1 MSELHADDARIALA
15 DFRVEQAALVAGG
28 FTGEEI
34 AAMRRHVKLAEE
46 LRGCRYFTQE
56 ERSLS
61 GTVEAAVT
69 TSWKMNLPERGATRD
84 MLTLLRQLFS
94 RKERS
99 SFDSMVGLL
108 QRHADTASPP
118 GRQLREALATFEKAK
133 QGVLDS
139 WDAQPEGTEVS
150 PQPPLTVFLDW
161 MYGEYLHS
169 DAEKAERIEQLDTPF
184 RLYEWQFH
192 WVAER
197 LAVLFAS
204 FARLVDSALAT
215 AWGDP
220 A

>member
-1 MSELHADDARIALA
+1 MSERHAHDASIALA

-28 FTGEEI
+28 FTRDEI
-34 AAMRRHVKLAEE
+34 AAMRWHVRLADE
-46 LRGCRYFTQE
+46 LRACRYFTQE

-61 GTVEAAVT
+61 VT
-69 TSWKMNLPERGATRD
+69 MDAGVTKSWEMNLPEPGATRD
-84 MLTLLRQLFS
+84 MLSLLRQLFS

-108 QRHADTASPP
+108 QRHADGASPP
-118 GRQLREALATFEKAK
+118 GRQLREALATYEEAK

-169 DAEKAERIEQLDTPF
+169 DAEKAERIEELDTPF

-192 WVAER
+192 WVVER
-197 LAVLFAS
+197 LAILFTS
-204 FARLVDSALAT
+204 FARVVGSALDSA
-215 AWGDP
+215 P